1 MDAAEIAE
9 MDSELGSGSGSV
21 GSGSGMVSEGAP
33 GQSNND
39 VVVGIV
45 VGAVS
50 LVALLSIAAVVFV
63 LVRGSRRREEELQL
77 QCGGDVEPADPTDL
91 GGQVTSIKRQ
101 LDDQRAWCQKRYG
114 NEWMATD
121 YSARLAEARAALSR
135 PKTDAP
141 VQAAGVAVVL
151 AKELLIVEAKET
163 PSLSSSSVSFPQE
176 LQAASQPEQGDED
189 DAGGYQDSTYGHQ
202 ESGSYGDGHDGSD
215 ALSPSGSGR
224 RRRSQQPSSLDPL
237 VQAGAPDQQVQQ
249 AAQARPEFDHSK
261 FESEWMSVD
270 RIQERMTKGLNP
282 LLPEAA
288 TRTEAATGALE
299 VSQLLQRGSYQHKQR
314 SGGVPPGWPSD
325 AASAAPA
332 PVRSVP
338 PDIAGAALPSAPG
351 PIRPVPPG
359 VVADWQQV
367 QHDDEYDGGEYGGE
381 YDGQH
386 AGIYGGEYGSEYGGK
401 YNAQHERTYGEY
413 GQHEENN
420 GEYGGEYGGEYDGQ
434 HQGMYGGE
442 YDVQYDGPY
451 GAGVVIE
458 PMPQPPQL
466 NQDADAYQPS
476 WMQRPQLNKD
486 VDDDQPSVQ
495 SSAAPA
501 ILFAPPQPWPLSPAM
516 LGAEAKAAEE
526 AQLAAGTK
534 AAAVAEAVAA
544 AKAVAMAVA
553 KAATAAAAA
562 EEARLA
568 AEVEAAEVARVGAEV
583 VHYSPAAVRGSAAE
597 QLFGRVLSPTKPPP
611 PPMPPTRRRKTRRRL
626 VDAEGRL
633 SSLSNIGEAGE
644 SFARPKAEETT
655 AREDEYEYSRPSS
668 RASEDAAA
676 EPAAEPAAE
685 LAAEL
690 AAKPPPPP
698 PPPRRRRSQQSKL
711 HRAATEPPPA
721 EEAPSLEAQRDES
734 NVEAE

>member
-1 MDAAEIAE
+1 MDAAEIVE
-9 MDSELGSGSGSV
+9 MDSELGSGSV

-39 VVVGIV
+39 VAVGIV

-63 LVRGSRRREEELQL
+63 LVRGSRRRKEELQL
-77 QCGGDVEPADPTDL
+77 QRGGDVEPADPTDL

-151 AKELLIVEAKET
+151 AEELLVVEAKET

-176 LQAASQPEQGDED
+176 LQAASQPEQG
-189 DAGGYQDSTYGHQ
+189 
-202 ESGSYGDGHDGSD
+202 
-215 ALSPSGSGR
+215 
-224 RRRSQQPSSLDPL
+224 
-237 VQAGAPDQQVQQ
+237 
-249 AAQARPEFDHSK
+249 AQARPEYDHSK

-288 TRTEAATGALE
+288 TRTEAATGAWE

-338 PDIAGAALPSAPG
+338 RDIAGATLPSAPA

-359 VVADWQQV
+359 VVADWQQE
-367 QHDDEYDGGEYGGE
+367 QHDDEYGGEYGGE

-442 YDVQYDGPY
+442 YDVQYDGQY

-476 WMQRPQLNKD
+476 WMQRPELDEDED

-495 SSAAPA
+495 SSAGPA

-516 LGAEAKAAEE
+516 LEAEAKAAEE
-526 AQLAAGTK
+526 ARLAAGTK

-553 KAATAAAAA
+553 KAATATAAA
-562 EEARLA
+562 EEARVA

-597 QLFGRVLSPTKPPP
+597 QLFGRVLSPIRPPP
-611 PPMPPTRRRKTRRRL
+611 PPVPPTRRRKTRRRL

-633 SSLSNIGEAGE
+633 SNLSNIGEAGE

-655 AREDEYEYSRPSS
+655 AREDEYEYYSRPSS

-676 EPAAEPAAE
+676 EPAAEP
-685 LAAEL
+685 

-711 HRAATEPPPA
+711 HRATTEPPA
-721 EEAPSLEAQRDES
+721 EGAPSLESQRDES